1 MEPGTRGGDADPFAR
16 IAHFYD
22 ALMASVPYGMWADY
36 VSFLAGAADR
46 PIEPEAR
53 LLDLATGTGSVA
65 LEFAAR
71 GCIVTGIDRS
81 APMLAQASRK
91 AVARGLPAEFLC
103 RDLADFH
110 LPERFEFAVCLYDS
124 FNYLLE
130 PRLLKQAFANVRGA
144 LADDALLIF
153 DVNTVHALAA
163 ELFTQ
168 ESPPGAPV
176 RYRWVSKYQ
185 PRRRMSRISMY
196 FEEPGTGESI
206 TVTHEQRAYTE
217 EELRVCLSQTGF
229 RDIRAY
235 EAYQL
240 RAPREQS
247 DRVFFVAHAG

>member
-1 MEPGTRGGDADPFAR
+1 MEPGTGGDPDPFAR

-36 VSFLAGAADR
+36 VSLLAGAADR
-46 PIEPEAR
+46 PIEPDAR

-71 GCIVTGIDRS
+71 GCTVTGLDRS
-81 APMLAQASRK
+81 APMLSEATRK
-91 AVARGLPAEFLC
+91 AAQRRLDVEFLC
-103 RDLADFH
+103 RDLAEFE
-110 LPERFEFAVCLYDS
+110 LPASFEFAVCLYDS
-124 FNYLLE
+124 FNYLLD
-130 PRLLKQAFANVRGA
+130 PLSLKQAFANARGA
-144 LADDALLIF
+144 LVGGGLLIF

-168 ESPPGAPV
+168 ESPDGAPV
-176 RYRWVSKYQ
+176 RYRWVSRYDA
-185 PRRRMSRISMY
+185 PRRISRVSMY
-196 FEEPGTGESI
+196 FEEPDTGDSI
-206 TVTHEQRAYTE
+206 TVTHQQRAYTE
-217 EELRVCLSQTGF
+217 EELRVLLSQAGF

-247 DRVFFVAHAG
+247 DRVFFLAHAG

>member
-1 MEPGTRGGDADPFAR
+1 MAPGTRGDPEPFAR
-16 IAHFYD
+16 IARFYD

-46 PIEPEAR
+46 PIEPGVR

-71 GCIVTGIDRS
+71 GCTVTGLDRS
-81 APMLAQASRK
+81 APMLAEADRK
-91 AVARGLPAEFLC
+91 ARARGLDVDFLC
-103 RDLADFH
+103 RDLADFQ
-110 LPERFEFAVCLYDS
+110 LPASFEFAVCLYDS
-124 FNYLLE
+124 FNYLLDS
-130 PRLLKQAFANVRGA
+130 RSLKQAFANVRGA
-144 LADDALLIF
+144 LVRGGLLIF

-176 RYRWVSKYQ
+176 RYRWVSKYE
-185 PRRRMSRISMY
+185 PRRRISEISMC
-196 FEEPGTGESI
+196 FEEPDTGEPI
-206 TVTHEQRAYTE
+206 AVTHRQRAYTE
-217 EELRVCLSQTGF
+217 QELRVFLSEAGF
-229 RDIRAY
+229 LDICTY

-240 RAPREQS
+240 RAPRKQS

>member
-1 MEPGTRGGDADPFAR
+1 MEPGTRGDADPFAR

-46 PIEPEAR
+46 PIEPGVH

-71 GCIVTGIDRS
+71 GCTVTGIDLS
-81 APMLAQASRK
+81 APMLSEANRK
-91 AVARGLPAEFLC
+91 AVARGLKAEFLC
-103 RDLADFH
+103 RDLADFQ
-110 LPERFEFAVCLYDS
+110 LSADFEFAVCLYDS
-124 FNYLLE
+124 FNYLVDS
-130 PRLLKQAFANVRGA
+130 RSLKQAFANARGA
-144 LADDALLIF
+144 LTSSGLLIF

-176 RYRWVSKYQ
+176 RYRWVSKYD
-185 PRRRMSRISMY
+185 PRRRLSRVSMY
-196 FEEPGTGESI
+196 FEEPGTGDSI

-217 EELRVCLSQTGF
+217 EELRVLLSQAGF
-229 RDIRAY
+229 RDIRTY
-235 EAYQL
+235 EAYQV
-240 RAPREQS
+240 RAPQKQS